1 MRSLENDRNVTIKP
15 EVKGSSIVLWGWLN
29 YLAEAENQFSDS
41 NIYKEV
47 KEQKE
52 QVKLVAKSNSMFE
65 GLKKKRVITE
75 KKKNYFKLNFEK
87 PTNVGFY

>member
-1 MRSLENDRNVTIKP
+1 MPSLENDRNVTIKP

-29 YLAEAENQFSDS
+29 YLEEAENEFSDS
-41 NIYKEV
+41 NTYKEV

-65 GLKKKRVITE
+65 GLKEKRVITE

-87 PTNVGFY
+87 PTNVG